1 MLNED
6 QEKGYRVGDR
16 VKGRYTGQHPYSAT
30 VIAIAGSTQHYQLV
44 MVQLDDPISLP
55 GQRVRR
61 RLTAEASTL
70 EKA

>member
-6 QEKGYRVGDR
+6 HEKGYRVGDR
-16 VKGRYTGQHPYSAT
+16 VKGNYNGQYPYSAT
-30 VIAIAGSTQHYQLV
+30 VIAIAGSTQYYQLV
-44 MVQLDDPISLP
+44 MVQLDDPISLL
-55 GQRVRR
+55 GQCVRR